1 MYIEKHVV
9 ASWDTD
15 EEETINSFREFIQEK
30 MEMLEN
36 RGVKKD
42 TTELYHCL
50 DQLDTMLA
58 SLIDNNYIMTA
69 ETNDLEDK

>member
-1 MYIEKHVV
+1 MYIEKQVM

-15 EEETINSFREFIQEK
+15 EVETINSFREFIQEK
-30 MEMLEN
+30 IEVLEN

-42 TTELYHCL
+42 MAELYRCL

-58 SLIDNNYIMTA
+58 GLIDNDYLMTA
-69 ETNDLEDK
+69 EINDLEDK

>member
-1 MYIEKHVV
+1 MYIEKQVV

-15 EEETINSFREFIQEK
+15 EMETINSFREFIQEK
-30 MEMLEN
+30 MEVLEN

-42 TTELYHCL
+42 MTELYHYL
-50 DQLDTMLA
+50 DQLDTLLA
-58 SLIDNNYIMTA
+58 CLIDNDYIMTA